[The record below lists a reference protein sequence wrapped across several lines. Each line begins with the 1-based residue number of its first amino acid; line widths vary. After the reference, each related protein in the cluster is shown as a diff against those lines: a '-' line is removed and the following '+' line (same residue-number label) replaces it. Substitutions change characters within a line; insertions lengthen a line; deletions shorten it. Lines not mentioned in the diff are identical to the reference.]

1 MTDWVKECHE
11 EAANTFYTPLKEA
24 WINVG
29 SHIEKLETALREV
42 AKINNQRDQ
51 FSSDIDTIIV
61 NALGEKNDDA

>member
-1 MTDWVKECHE
+1 MTDWVKKCHE